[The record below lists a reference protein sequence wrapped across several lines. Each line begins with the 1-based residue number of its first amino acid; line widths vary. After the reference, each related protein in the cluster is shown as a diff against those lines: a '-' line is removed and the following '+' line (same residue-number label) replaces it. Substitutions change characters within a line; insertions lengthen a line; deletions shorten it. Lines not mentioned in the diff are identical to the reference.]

1 LAQTQES
8 LIRVTR
14 EKLLLLLPQIPHDP
28 ASGAARTMALTATV
42 LGEAGFDVRALGTT
56 ASEGG
61 DKYDPVELLK
71 AHGAEPRRNRADA
84 GAPNEIHYTLGAL
97 SCVLLDVGATGPV
110 SWRQFHVPAFN
121 QLLQRELAAFKPD
134 IVLTYGGYP
143 DDVARVENLRAGG
156 TAVVLGLWNLGYLRA
171 DRKFF
176 ARYDAIIGPSQ
187 YLADVYRAVVGIRL
201 TPLTTPVYPEDVR
214 PDKHDAVF
222 FTMVNPS
229 WEKGL
234 GLLIRLAEMLGSR
247 RPDIP
252 LLIVES
258 RGTTGQMVAVAAA
271 AGIDLTRHKNLMFS
285 PTVSRPSEFFAVTRA
300 TVVPSLVSEGSGRIA
315 SESMVAGIP
324 ALVSDRGGLPAEV
337 GQGGF
342 VIPVPDSVLP
352 ESKAIVTEAVAEL
365 WLRLMERL
373 ADDEPF
379 YREACARAKL
389 EGARVLPETLRPIYA
404 ELFRRIAKRDPSLS
418 PFS

>member
-1 LAQTQES
+1 M
-8 LIRVTR
+8 R

-28 ASGAARTMALTATV
+28 ASGAARTMALMATI

-61 DKYDPVELLK
+61 GKYDVVELLK
-71 AHGAEPRRNRADA
+71 AHGAGARRD
-84 GAPNEIHYTLGAL
+84 GVHISYTLRGL
-97 SCVLLDVGATGPV
+97 PCVLLDVGGTDPV
-110 SWRQFHVPAFN
+110 GWRQFHRSAF
-121 QLLQRELAAFKPD
+121 QHLLEQEVADFKPH
-134 IVLTYGGYP
+134 IALTYGGYP
-143 DDVARVENLRAGG
+143 DDVGRIGYLRAHGV
-156 TAVVLGLWNLGYLRA
+156 AVVLGLWNLGYLRA

-176 ARYDAIIGPSQ
+176 ARYDAIVGPSQ
-187 YLADVYRAVVGIRL
+187 YLADVYRSVFGLRMI
-201 TPLTTPVYPEDVR
+201 PLTTPVYPEEVR
-214 PDKHDAVF
+214 PEKHDPVF

-234 GLLIRLAEMLGSR
+234 GLLVRLAEMLGAR

-252 LLIVES
+252 LLVVES
-258 RGTTGQMVAVAAA
+258 RGTAGQMVAVGAA

-285 PTVSRPSEFFAVTRA
+285 PTVSRPSEFFAVARA
-300 TVVPSLVSEGSGRIA
+300 TLVPSLVSEGSGRIA

-342 VIPVPDSVLP
+342 VIPIPDSVLP
-352 ESKAIVTEAVAEL
+352 ESREIVTEAVAEP
-365 WLRLMERL
+365 WLQLIERL
-373 ADDEPF
+373 ADDEAF
-379 YREACARAKL
+379 YREACAGAKR
-389 EGARVLPETLRPIYA
+389 EGARFLPATLRPIYA
-404 ELFRRIAKRDPSLS
+404 ELFRRIGKLDPSLA